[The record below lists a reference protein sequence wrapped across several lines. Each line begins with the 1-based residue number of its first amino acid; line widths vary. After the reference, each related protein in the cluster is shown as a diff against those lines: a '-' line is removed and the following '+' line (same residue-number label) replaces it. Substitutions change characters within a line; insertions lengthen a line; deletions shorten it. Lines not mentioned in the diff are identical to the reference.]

1 MGKNFREE
9 LNEQLQDLDFKREWD
24 ALREEDRLIQ
34 RMIEIRKELGLS
46 KKELGKLVGE
56 TKKTIKNIENR
67 WISPDVCMFNKILNA
82 MGYELIITNKKD
94 IEEEH

>member
-46 KKELGKLVGE
+46 KK
-56 TKKTIKNIENR
+56 
-67 WISPDVCMFNKILNA
+67 
-82 MGYELIITNKKD
+82 
-94 IEEEH
+94 